1 MIKYSLQNECLENIE
16 AFSDEQM
23 NREMAVI
30 ESVLEIYDKTILMME
45 LSNSDVDI
53 PDCSMFME
61 STFFQEQDQPPTENS
76 QTTNNGGEGGE
87 GGQSAPATQDG
98 QQQNNGQS
106 GNDTQKTP
114 PTEAERKKYNSEH
127 QFRQMNKKGNIENM
141 FISIIAFIPRL
152 FGFLIQC
159 IVKLFKKIGNK
170 KADDAV
176 NNTDKNLGNL
186 NDEQKKQLAAEID
199 KQPSDNTQEQSDAS
213 IVGKLDV
220 VSGTYTWWDQNSVLE
235 YLENCKKALEGINFS
250 DSNNFINNSTGAIHQ
265 LTELI
270 KSYKENPGNNVNSK
284 QYQNVPGSLL
294 IKSRDL
300 ITQKLN
306 DVQTLAQSKSDE
318 SKNMKLPFI
327 GKGNE
332 KAALKLAKDLVN
344 QLKIVIKELAG
355 FTTELWKGVET
366 AANNALAVENF
377 TNGQQ
382 QLQNQNNTSQP
393 QQNQQQQPQQQ
404 PVNNEGGEK

>member
-1 MIKYSLQNECLENIE
+1 MSKYSIQNECLEMIE

-23 NREMAVI
+23 SSDMAVI
-30 ESVLEIYDKTILMME
+30 ESVLDIFDKTILMME
-45 LSNSDVDI
+45 LSNEPVDI
-53 PDCSMFME
+53 PDVSMFME
-61 STFFQEQDQPPTENS
+61 SAFFQEAPVAGNPQPA
-76 QTTNNGGEGGE
+76 NGGEGGE
-87 GGQSAPATQDG
+87 VGQSEPAAQDG
-98 QQQNNGQS
+98 QQQNNGQTE
-106 GNDTQKTP
+106 NNTQKTP

-170 KADDAV
+170 NADDAI

-186 NDEQKKQLAAEID
+186 SNEQKQQLAAEID
-199 KQPSDNTQEQSDAS
+199 KQPSNDSQEQTNTS

-220 VSGTYTWWDQNSVLE
+220 VSGTYKWWDQNSVLE

-265 LTELI
+265 LTGLI
-270 KSYKENPGNNVNSK
+270 KSYKDNPGNNVNSK

-300 ITQKLN
+300 ITQKLQ
-306 DVQTLAQSKSDE
+306 DVQTLAQSKSNE
-318 SKNMKLPFI
+318 SKNMKLPLI
-327 GKGNE
+327 GKGSE
-332 KAALKLAKDLVN
+332 KDALKLTKNLVV
-344 QLKIVIKELAG
+344 QLKAVIKELAE

-366 AANNALAVENF
+366 AANNALAVENHINNQPQ
-377 TNGQQ
+377 TQNPDNTPKPQSNG
-382 QLQNQNNTSQP
+382 QP
-393 QQNQQQQPQQQ
+393 QQPT
-404 PVNNEGGEK
+404 VNNEGGENNGG

>member
-1 MIKYSLQNECLENIE
+1 MSKYSLQMECLENIE

-23 NREMAVI
+23 DREMAVI

-45 LSNSDVDI
+45 LSNTDVDI

-61 STFFQEQDQPPTENS
+61 STFFQEDETPATGNPQPT
-76 QTTNNGGEGGE
+76 NGGEGGE
-87 GGQSAPATQDG
+87 VSQSAPGTQDG
-98 QQQNNGQS
+98 QQQNNGQTE
-106 GNDTQKTP
+106 NNTQKTP

-127 QFRQMNKKGNIENM
+127 QFRQMNKKGNTENM

-186 NDEQKKQLAAEID
+186 NDEQKKQLAAEIN
-199 KQPSDNTQEQSDAS
+199 KESSSDGESNTN
-213 IVGKLDV
+213 VGKLDV
-220 VSGTYTWWDQNSVLE
+220 VSGTYTWWNQNSVLE

-250 DSNNFINNSTGAIHQ
+250 DSKNFINNSTGSIHQ
-265 LTELI
+265 LLELV
-270 KSYKENPGNNVNSK
+270 KSYKDNPGNNVNAI

-306 DVQTLAQSKSDE
+306 DVKALAQSKSDE
-318 SKNMKLPFI
+318 SKNLKFPLI
-327 GKGNE
+327 GKNSE
-332 KAALKLAKDLVN
+332 KNALETAKNLVS
-344 QLKIVIKELAG
+344 QLKAVIKELAG
-355 FTTELWKGVET
+355 FTNELWKGVET

-377 TNGQQ
+377 TNGQPQ
-382 QLQNQNNTSQP
+382 PQNSDSAPQPQPPVSNGGGENNGGQEQNNPANT
-393 QQNQQQQPQQQ
+393 
-404 PVNNEGGEK
+404 